1 MLPIE
6 NENYGLLYSF
16 QPKYLAHLIQD
27 EDGKKTGNETASVDV
42 AESQQH
48 ESNWRI
54 FARHFFAFM
63 KK

>member
-16 QPKYLAHLIQD
+16 QPKYLAHLI
-27 EDGKKTGNETASVDV
+27 EDDNGGETGIVDMPEKQEMQSVWRVFAS
-42 AESQQH
+42 QF
-48 ESNWRI
+48 I
-54 FARHFFAFM
+54 AFM

>member
-27 EDGKKTGNETASVDV
+27 DNGNEAGIVDV
-42 AESQQH
+42 PEPQEVPST
-48 ESNWRI
+48 WRI
-54 FARHFFAFM
+54 FARQFFAFM